1 MILQLSNILPST
13 ELLSELT
20 WSWLIIAVPVAVCL
34 CFINAPYGRYSSG
47 NWGPLVNCR
56 LGWLLMESPSVVIPL
71 GVFIY
76 VRGWESVSYTHLT
89 LPTKA

>member
-34 CFINAPYGRYSSG
+34 CFINAPYGRYNSG
-47 NWGPLVNCR
+47 
-56 LGWLLMESPSVVIPL
+56 I
-71 GVFIY
+71 
-76 VRGWESVSYTHLT
+76 
-89 LPTKA
+89 